1 MSEEKLVPKLRF
13 ECSLEEYKKYKL
25 GELVENVVAGATP
38 KTSVDDYWNG
48 GDIPWLSSGEVHKK
62 FIYFTDKFITS
73 EGYNNSS
80 TKIVPT
86 NSVLI
91 ALAGQGKTRG
101 TVAIN
106 KIELC
111 TNQSIAS
118 IIPNEMLNYKYLFYY
133 LESKY
138 EYLRALSSSDG
149 GRGGLNLKLIRSIP
163 IQVPSIKEQE
173 NISNFIN
180 EIDKKILLLE
190 QKHKLYDDFKKYLM
204 QQIFTQK
211 LRFDFN
217 DEWRIRILNEIT
229 FYQEGPGVRNYQY
242 TKEGVKLLNVG
253 NFVNNALELDNT
265 DKYISNEEAYGK
277 YKHFLVDEGDL
288 LIACSGIKA
297 EYFDE
302 KIAFAENKH
311 LPLCMNTSTMRFKSL
326 DENTLNLRYLKYYF
340 QTQSFKKQVFQVM
353 TGSAQFNFGPTHL
366 KYFKIPI
373 PCLDEQIKI
382 YQMFESIDIKILNI
396 YREIMKVKEFK
407 KGLLQQMFVV
417 QLILSLLQHKK
428 HI

>member
-1 MSEEKLVPKLRF
+1 MRF

-211 LRFDFN
+211 LRFVDFN
-217 DEWRIRILNEIT
+217 NSSWKDYKFKDLGTVKSGVGFSNKYQGHLDLDYNFYKVSDMNLKGNEKVMTRSNNTIDD
-229 FYQEGPGVRNYQY
+229 NLL
-242 TKEGVKLLNVG
+242 KDIGVKLIENPSIIFAKVGEAIFLNRKRIAKQPFLIDNNMMAFSPNENVDLEFMYYLATSI
-253 NFVNNALELDNT
+253 NF
-265 DKYISNEEAYGK
+265 GK
-277 YKHFLVDEGDL
+277 YAQTGALPSYNASD
-288 LIACSGIKA
+288 IYSIK
-297 EYFDE
+297 
-302 KIAFAENKH
+302 
-311 LPLCMNTSTMRFKSL
+311 C
-326 DENTLNLRYLKYYF
+326 
-340 QTQSFKKQVFQVM
+340 
-353 TGSAQFNFGPTHL
+353 
-366 KYFKIPI
+366 KIPPI
-373 PCLDEQIKI
+373 EEQKRIGKLL
-382 YQMFESIDIKILNI
+382 SVCGPWL
-396 YREIMKVKEFK
+396 VK
-407 KGLLQQMFVV
+407 
-417 QLILSLLQHKK
+417 LIVHSTSSSNP
-428 HI
+428 

>member
-1 MSEEKLVPKLRF
+1 MLQIHWHSKTWFKLRF

-138 EYLRALSSSDG
+138 EYLRTLSSSDG

-180 EIDKKILLLE
+180 EIDKKILL
-190 QKHKLYDDFKKYLM
+190 F
-204 QQIFTQK
+204 
-211 LRFDFN
+211 
-217 DEWRIRILNEIT
+217 
-229 FYQEGPGVRNYQY
+229 
-242 TKEGVKLLNVG
+242 
-253 NFVNNALELDNT
+253 
-265 DKYISNEEAYGK
+265 
-277 YKHFLVDEGDL
+277 
-288 LIACSGIKA
+288 
-297 EYFDE
+297 
-302 KIAFAENKH
+302 
-311 LPLCMNTSTMRFKSL
+311 
-326 DENTLNLRYLKYYF
+326 
-340 QTQSFKKQVFQVM
+340 
-353 TGSAQFNFGPTHL
+353 
-366 KYFKIPI
+366 
-373 PCLDEQIKI
+373 
-382 YQMFESIDIKILNI
+382 
-396 YREIMKVKEFK
+396 
-407 KGLLQQMFVV
+407 
-417 QLILSLLQHKK
+417 
-428 HI
+428 

>member
-211 LRFDFN
+211 LRFKDTENNLYPNWEFLHLKDIITLN
-217 DEWRIRILNEIT
+217 GGYAFKSELFKDEGIPIIRISNISQDNSVVANDLV
-229 FYQEGPGVRNYQY
+229 YYD
-242 TKEGVKLLNVG
+242 KLKNDHKFIIKKGELIIAMSGATTGKVAVYDFEQISYINQRVG
-253 NFVNNALELDNT
+253 LF
-265 DKYISNEEAYGK
+265 KQISNKLY
-277 YKHFLVDEGDL
+277 YPFL
-288 LIACSGIKA
+288 IQ
-297 EYFDE
+297 Y
-302 KIAFAENKH
+302 
-311 LPLCMNTSTMRFKSL
+311 SL
-326 DENTLNLRYLKYYF
+326 SN
-340 QTQSFKKQVFQVM
+340 SFKKELQKTLVA
-353 TGSAQFNFGPTHL
+353 GAQPNIS
-366 KYFKIPI
+366 KKEIEEFKIDLPYYE
-373 PCLDEQIKI
+373 EQKKIADLLHNIDLKINSIKK
-382 YQMFESIDIKILNI
+382 QTFEIS
-396 YREIMKVKEFK
+396 EFK
-407 KGLLQQMFVV
+407 KGLLQQMFV
-417 QLILSLLQHKK
+417 
-428 HI
+428 

>member
-1 MSEEKLVPKLRF
+1 M
-13 ECSLEEYKKYKL
+13 

-138 EYLRALSSSDG
+138 EYLRTLSSSDG

-211 LRFDFN
+211 LRFDF
-217 DEWRIRILNEIT
+217 DEIRLKSISKINKGKQLNKEHMLELGKFYVLNGGQEPSGYTDSWNTSENTIT
-229 FYQEGPGVRNYQY
+229 ISEG
-242 TKEGVKLLNVG
+242 G
-253 NFVNNALELDNT
+253 NSCGFVNFNT
-265 DKYISNEEAYGK
+265 EK
-277 YKHFLVDEGDL
+277 FW
-288 LIACSGIKA
+288 SGGHCYYLNKLS
-297 EYFDE
+297 
-302 KIAFAENKH
+302 ENIDVYY
-311 LPLCMNTSTMRFKSL
+311 LYS
-326 DENTLNLRYLKYYF
+326 YLKF
-340 QTQSFKKQVFQVM
+340 IEPQIMRLRVGSGLPNIQKGDIENIKIKILPKK
-353 TGSAQFNFGPTHL
+353 
-366 KYFKIPI
+366 
-373 PCLDEQIKI
+373 EQIKI
-382 YQMFESIDIKILNI
+382 SNLLLSTDNKISSIESQKDSFEI
-396 YREIMKVKEFK
+396 FK

-417 QLILSLLQHKK
+417 RINWRCNFKLAKSPSFNKHLLILKNK
-428 HI
+428 IIFIIIK